1 MSRRLFA
8 LTVVFAMASL
18 LIMPGLAAAAGGA
31 GPSTAMPPDGTWH
44 QIDRGQSQWYSFKYD
59 GKDEQILVKMN
70 AKPSD
75 GAMFMVVTPEQARLW
90 EKTGEEKSCG
100 CSSEDKYVGADRS
113 WSGKFNMPGT
123 YYIVVKHS
131 GIHETPTD
139 YSLSVS
145 GKGVTVPQAAAPG
158 APVAA
163 ASTKAA
169 ETAVSAEAMSPFEDW
184 MAMEGGTS
192 HWETFTYD
200 KSNSRVELVMDAEPN
215 NAVTFSVW
223 TPDQVR
229 RYSLGENVEP
239 IGRGTKNEKAPGD
252 VSWSGSFT
260 SPGTYYVRVDHLG
273 QGKSYCK
280 LTLKGENAWF

>member
-18 LIMPGLAAAAGGA
+18 LIMPGLAAAAGGT

-131 GIHETPTD
+131 GIHATPTD

-145 GKGVTVPQAAAPG
+145 GKGVTVPQAALLLHPSLQRQQRLQEPRLQQRRCHPSRIGWRWRAAPATG
-158 APVAA
+158 RR
-163 ASTKAA
+163 STM
-169 ETAVSAEAMSPFEDW
+169 TR
-184 MAMEGGTS
+184 
-192 HWETFTYD
+192 
-200 KSNSRVELVMDAEPN
+200 SNSQVELVMDAEPN

-229 RYSLGENVEP
+229 RYSLGEDVEP
-239 IGRGTKNEKAPGD
+239 IGRGTENEKAPGD

-280 LTLKGENAWF
+280 LTLKGDNVWF

>member
-18 LIMPGLAAAAGGA
+18 LIMPGLAAAAGGT

-59 GKDEQILVKMN
+59 GKDEQILIKMN

-145 GKGVTVPQAAAPG
+145 GKGVTVPQAAAP
-158 APVAA
+158 AAAVAA
-163 ASTKAA
+163 TSAKTAGTAAAA
-169 ETAVSAEAMSPFEDW
+169 EEMSPFDDW

-192 HWETFTYD
+192 HWETFKYD
-200 KSNSRVELVMDAEPN
+200 KSNTQVELVLDAEPN

-223 TPDQVR
+223 TPEEMR
-229 RYSLGENVEP
+229 RYSLGEDVEP
-239 IGRGTKNEKAPGD
+239 IGRGTQNEKAPGD
-252 VSWSGSFT
+252 VSWSGFFT